1 MYEITA
7 KDRGLVFLILVE
19 KGFKKETGF
28 AMLGKMRQVFIDMF
42 TQQRISKTK
51 SYGLSKEFKEEFR
64 TLIVKKSK
72 KNQNFEKNE
81 KINFLGKLFFREF

>member
-64 TLIVKKSK
+64 TLIVKNQK
-72 KNQNFEKNE
+72 KF
-81 KINFLGKLFFREF
+81 KILKKMKKLIF